1 LSVNDVSDAH
11 HVLCRRTLK
20 PLSSH
25 EVAISTSVTA
35 ANARKRLPPMYA
47 IICTNEDSA
56 GRTVEN
62 GWCITVFIS
71 KLTVQFFGTHK

>member
-1 LSVNDVSDAH
+1 MMYLMH
-11 HVLCRRTLK
+11 TCHVLRHMK

-56 GRTVEN
+56 GRTNEN
-62 GWCITVFIS
+62 ECRITVFIS
-71 KLTVQFFGTHK
+71 KSTGQFSGHT